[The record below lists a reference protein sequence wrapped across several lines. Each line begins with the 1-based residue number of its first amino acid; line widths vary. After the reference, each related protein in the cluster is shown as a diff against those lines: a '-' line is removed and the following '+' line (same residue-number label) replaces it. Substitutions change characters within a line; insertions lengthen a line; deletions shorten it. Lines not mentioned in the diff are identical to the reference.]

1 MILEQFFKKQPIKEE
16 RSLDHSTSSKVIV
29 YNNGK
34 ILLLRRSGDISA
46 GGGNWDIPGG
56 GQEKDE
62 TLIDCARRETY
73 EESGLKNLQNLK
85 PYKTVKYIVPER
97 GINSVMHLFTANSP
111 SNDVQLKP
119 ATWEGSDG
127 HPEHTEYKWI
137 DSLADFDNL
146 PMIKPLKDAIRPL
159 IIRNLCENYFLR
171 Y

>member
-1 MILEQFFKKQPIKEE
+1 MRDYYFKKQFLREE
-16 RSLDHSTSSKVIV
+16 RELDHTTSSKVIV
-29 YNNGK
+29 YNNNK
-34 ILLLRRSGDISA
+34 ILLLRRSGDISS

-56 GQEKDE
+56 GQEKGE
-62 TLIDCARRETY
+62 TLEDCARRETF

-85 PYKTVKYIVPER
+85 PYKTVRYIVPER
-97 GINSVMHLFTANSP
+97 GINSVMNLFTAESP

-137 DSLADFDNL
+137 DNLADFDNL

-159 IIRNLCENYFLR
+159 IIRNISESFFIHY
-171 Y
+171 

>member
-1 MILEQFFKKQPIKEE
+1 MIPDYLVRILMREQRE
-16 RSLDHSTSSKVIV
+16 LDHTTSSKVIV

-34 ILLLRRSGDISA
+34 ILLLRRSGDISS

-56 GQEKDE
+56 GQEKGE
-62 TLIDCARRETY
+62 TLEDCARRETY
-73 EESGLKNLQNLK
+73 EEAGLKDLKNLK

-97 GINSVMHLFTANSP
+97 GINSVMHLYTADSE

-119 ATWEGSDG
+119 ASWEGSDG

-137 DSLADFDNL
+137 DNLVDFENL
-146 PMIKPLKDAIRPL
+146 PMIKPLKDAIKPL
-159 IIRNLCENYFLR
+159 IIRKICESYFLH